1 MASFIADAVQIGP
14 ECRVLDPACGDGVFL
29 EAALARGC
37 KEVWGVEADPRLAE
51 TARARLRHDP
61 RAAVLCGDGLRCQN
75 LHSSLS
81 YGSLDAVIGN
91 PPFSAGPG
99 RITDRSLLAE
109 FQLGAGAREGTGRP
123 VEVLFVEQFVR
134 LTRPGGRIGIILP
147 ESILSNNRHQAVRR
161 YILDHTEVAAVVS
174 LPRSAFRG
182 TGTTARTVVLIAV
195 RRQPPPSGQS
205 PPLMADLSSLEDSKA
220 EGLRDALAGVLRELH
235 PAPTQASETAGAVRG
250 VDHQVFRPDLALER
264 EGAVSAF
271 SHRLDPGYWSPRF
284 ADALRDLRR
293 CRLPLRPLGD
303 FIEHITYG
311 PIVTDGT
318 DAAVRGL
325 HPARSVLRVTQRQLL
340 HSGLDLTT
348 ALAVPENGPWDSLR
362 ARIRPGD
369 LLIARSGEKGLRA
382 GKMALAGELPSGVH
396 AVVGCFVDLVRLRGI
411 EPAVVLAFLK
421 GIYGQAQVQRL
432 ASGVGAPNIS
442 FRELRSVAVPV
453 LPHAYEKACRSLWE
467 KAHSLHQAALR
478 LPAGPQREAALR
490 TASAAMDELVGFME
504 ELILGR
510 KPA

>member
-1 MASFIADAVQIGP
+1 
-14 ECRVLDPACGDGVFL
+14 
-29 EAALARGC
+29 
-37 KEVWGVEADPRLAE
+37 
-51 TARARLRHDP
+51 
-61 RAAVLCGDGLRCQN
+61 
-75 LHSSLS
+75 LS
-81 YGSLDAVIGN
+81 PTEPT
-91 PPFSAGPG
+91 PPF
-99 RITDRSLLAE
+99 
-109 FQLGAGAREGTGRP
+109 
-123 VEVLFVEQFVR
+123 
-134 LTRPGGRIGIILP
+134 
-147 ESILSNNRHQAVRR
+147 
-161 YILDHTEVAAVVS
+161 AACV
-174 LPRSAFRG
+174 
-182 TGTTARTVVLIAV
+182 
-195 RRQPPPSGQS
+195 
-205 PPLMADLSSLEDSKA
+205 
-220 EGLRDALAGVLRELH
+220 
-235 PAPTQASETAGAVRG
+235 
-250 VDHQVFRPDLALER
+250 
-264 EGAVSAF
+264 
-271 SHRLDPGYWSPRF
+271 
-284 ADALRDLRR
+284 
-293 CRLPLRPLGD
+293 
-303 FIEHITYG
+303 TYG

-396 AVVGCFVDLVRLRGI
+396 AVVGCFVDLVRLGCFVDLVRLCGI
-411 EPAVVLAFLK
+411 EPAAVLAFLK
-421 GIYGQAQVQRL
+421 GVYGQAQVQRL